1 MNLYEIDW
9 ELQKAVMEAIDPET
23 GEIIDETLLEKLE
36 ALELEKNQKIENLC
50 LYVKNLKAEAAAL
63 KAEKEM
69 FANRQKDA
77 ENKAAHLMKYL
88 QGFLQGEKY
97 KSDRAVVS
105 YRNTESVSVT
115 DIKQIPESYLRYA
128 DPTADKVAIKAAIKE
143 GIEIP
148 GAELQHN
155 VSMNIK

>member
-1 MNLYEIDW
+1 MNLYEIDF
-9 ELQKAVMEAIDPET
+9 EIQKAAEAAIDPET
-23 GEIIDETLLEKLE
+23 GEILDEAMLE
-36 ALELEKNQKIENLC
+36 AMERLEMDRDAKIENIC
-50 LYVKNLKAEAAAL
+50 LFVKNLKAEAAAL

-69 FANRQKDA
+69 FATRQKTA

-88 QGFLQGEKY
+88 QGYLHGEKY

-128 DPTADKVAIKAAIKE
+128 EPTADKAAIKAAIKE

-148 GAELQHN
+148 GAELQKN
-155 VSMNIK
+155 TSMSIK